1 MSRRS
6 PAAGLYPPRGGL
18 CGSIMLK
25 MRSAGPKR
33 WPGELAEDC
42 GVAFTLIELLVVI
55 AIIAILAAMLLPAL
69 ARSKE
74 KAKITQCKSN
84 AHQLS
89 LSTFMYA
96 ADYQDSLPNC
106 LNANNQPLGD
116 WVWDMSAYVITNL
129 QKYAVRQDIY
139 YCPNEYYLYNSAT
152 PDAWQAFTGS
162 QTAPQP
168 YIVTGYIW
176 LFPNA
181 RSVDAL
187 SNSVPSES
195 WGDVLKTTT
204 PRDGYNVA
212 TTEII
217 TDATIFLN
225 GLGGKKYVNISAA
238 GGTSVRTAHMNPG
251 DAVPSGGNINFLDGH
266 LEWRKFQQM
275 TNVVNPASGNPGFM
289 F

>member
-1 MSRRS
+1 MQF
-6 PAAGLYPPRGGL
+6 AEPRGEAPARASL
-18 CGSIMLK
+18 
-25 MRSAGPKR
+25 RR
-33 WPGELAEDC
+33 
-42 GVAFTLIELLVVI
+42 VAFTLIELLVVI

-89 LSTFMYA
+89 LATLMYA
-96 ADYQDSLPNC
+96 GDNQDKLPNC
-106 LNANNQPLGD
+106 LNANNQALGV
-116 WVWDMSAYVITNL
+116 WVWDMSAFVISNL
-129 QKYAVRQDIY
+129 QSYAVRQDIF

-152 PDAWQAFTGS
+152 PDAWQAFTVS

-176 LFPNA
+176 LFPNSRA
-181 RSVDAL
+181 VDAL
-187 SNSVPSES
+187 SNSIPAEY
-195 WGDVLKTTT
+195 WGDVQKTTT

-212 TTEII
+212 TTELI

-225 GLGGKKYVNISAA
+225 GLGGKKYTDIAAA
-238 GGTSVRTAHMNPG
+238 GGTAVRTAHLNPG
-251 DAVPSGGNINFLDGH
+251 NTPSGGNIDFLDGH
-266 LEWRKFQQM
+266 LEWRNFKVM
-275 TNVVNPASGNPGFM
+275 TNIVNPSGSAPLGFM